1 MKFICGD
8 GYIDNLARVR
18 RVSMWRWKLFLHV
31 LLLVFFGAA
40 PPAFTEQANGFF
52 GVASHSLHTRQIY
65 PKMDDMWLLTRT
77 APIQQDLGTPWVA
90 EAIYALTAKRSAL
103 VDDGT
108 ANVADRARIS
118 ERRKLID
125 SWFSI
130 YDRMGKRVVLTVMAA
145 APQAKNSRAINDSFG
160 DWIAELVSLHPSI
173 EVVQLHNEPNLKS
186 FWPDTP
192 EDYVKLYASIAEKV
206 RKRRPQIT
214 ISVGAISS
222 LSWPKGRAWQKSAI
236 DAGMLK
242 FADAVSVHP
251 YNLKSP
257 PEVDP
262 HLHVSLRDAMIAFWK
277 EIEAASPPGKH
288 LKLYLTELG
297 YSSADDGIAGIGS
310 EVLQANYLAR
320 LMMLYIDFRL
330 RDGIPIDA
338 VFWYD
343 LKNDGPDSTKQGHNW
358 GLVSHNLDRKKPA
371 FETYKRIISAIPDV
385 SQMKAS
391 SDQFVADV
399 SDVEITPWISTTGV
413 YTIGLWRTGEGEKA
427 VSLTFKTGGKL
438 KCGSA
443 DVLDVQSG
451 VAERIAAIADG
462 SKCKITV
469 PDVSGVKILKL
480 SG

>member
-1 MKFICGD
+1 MPH
-8 GYIDNLARVR
+8 LR
-18 RVSMWRWKLFLHV
+18 LFFST
-31 LLLVFFGAA
+31 LLVLFGAVQ
-40 PPAFTEQANGFF
+40 PAFTGQVDGFF

-65 PKMDDMWLLTRT
+65 PKMDDTWLLTRT

-108 ANVADRARIS
+108 ANTADKVRIL

-125 SWFSI
+125 TWFSI

-145 APQAKNSRAINDSFG
+145 APRAKNSQVINDAFG
-160 DWIAELVSLHPSI
+160 DWIADLVRLHPSI
-173 EVVQLHNEPNLKS
+173 EVVQMHNEPNLKS

-192 EDYVKLYASIAEKV
+192 EEYVKVYASIAEKV

-222 LSWPKGRAWQKSAI
+222 LSWPPGRAWQKSAI

-257 PEVDP
+257 PEMDP
-262 HLHVSLRDAMIAFWK
+262 HLQVPLRDALVAYWK
-277 EIEAASPPGKH
+277 EVEAASPAGKH

-310 EVLQANYLAR
+310 ELLQANYLAR
-320 LMMLYIDFRL
+320 LMMLYVDFRL
-330 RDGIPIDA
+330 RDNIPIDA

-343 LKNDGPDSTKQGHNW
+343 LKNDGPDPAKQGHNW
-358 GLVSHNLDRKKPA
+358 GLVTNNLDRKKPA
-371 FETYKRIISAIPDV
+371 FEAYKRIIEAIPDL
-385 SQMKAS
+385 SQMRAS
-391 SDQFVADV
+391 SNRFVAETRNL
-399 SDVEITPWISTTGV
+399 EITPWVSKTGD
-413 YTIGLWRTGEGEKA
+413 YTIGLWRTDQEDEP
-427 VSLTFKTGGKL
+427 VSLDFKPDGKL

-443 DVLDVQSG
+443 EVLDVQSG
-451 VAERIAAIADG
+451 ETTQIAVADEG
-462 SKCKITV
+462 PKCKLTIAN
-469 PDVSGVKILKL
+469 VSGVKIIKIR
-480 SG
+480 GN